1 MLPFGS
7 SLSSSLVNTSIQPV
21 CCTSSRNLAA
31 KGGKSF
37 IECTKYENVLVK
49 ALSNEAFKA
58 LGRANLSDLT
68 QGFRMAADHLSE
80 TQTTENGRSGHL
92 KKLLKFKFWLFKE
105 IGELI
110 AEAFEK
116 GWENDLIIVF
126 VLDNPLVLIHEMKIS
141 NLNVFQQS
149 ISPWMPRGRPLLVV
163 IGDIESEVVG
173 HLMTDSV
180 CVRNSRRAIMEDLAF
195 LTGVITGGLVMNST
209 YLVPLKHGSCKKVIA
224 TMDNTVFIGGSGDLV
239 DIQERCEQLR
249 STIEFSSSDNSLKD
263 RLPKLSGGFAVLKV
277 YGHGK
282 PDVREKRLGII
293 NALYAVKAA
302 KEEGIL
308 PCIPY
313 SFRFFLNSSCYADR
327 SMHLIYCIP
336 VSFQHLQMPAYVIA
350 TNARVDGS
358 VVDKLLEMLSYL
370 SEAGKFTDTFMCVVV
385 DPLKLVRSE
394 FASAGKQLVRPLK
407 FTMISLKKY
416 NLVHGG

>member
-1 MLPFGS
+1 MLRFGS

-31 KGGKSF
+31 KDGKSF

-49 ALSNEAFKA
+49 ALTDEAFKA

-68 QGFRMAADHLSE
+68 QGFRMAADQL
-80 TQTTENGRSGHL
+80 
-92 KKLLKFKFWLFKE
+92 E
-105 IGELI
+105 IGVLI

-149 ISPWMPRGRPLLVV
+149 ISPWMPRVRPLLVV
-163 IGDIESEVVG
+163 VGDIESEVVG

-180 CVRNSRRAIMEDLAF
+180 CVHNSRRAIMEDLAF
-195 LTGVITGGLVMNST
+195 LTGVITGGLVKNSA
-209 YLVPLKHGSCKKVIA
+209 YLVPLKLGSCKKVIA
-224 TMDNTVFIGGSGDLV
+224 TMENTVFIGGSGDLV

-249 STIEFSSSDNSLKD
+249 STIELSSSDNSLKD
-263 RLPKLSGGFAVLKV
+263 RVPKLSGGFAVLKV

-308 PCIPY
+308 P
-313 SFRFFLNSSCYADR
+313 SFLLLLS
-327 SMHLIYCIP
+327 
-336 VSFQHLQMPAYVIA
+336 QHLQMPAYVIA

-370 SEAGKFTDTFMCVVV
+370 SEAGKFTDTFLCGVV

-407 FTMISLKKY
+407 FT
-416 NLVHGG
+416 

>member
-1 MLPFGS
+1 MLRFGS

-31 KGGKSF
+31 KDGKSF

-49 ALSNEAFKA
+49 ALTDEAFKA

-68 QGFRMAADHLSE
+68 QGFRMAADQL
-80 TQTTENGRSGHL
+80 
-92 KKLLKFKFWLFKE
+92 E
-105 IGELI
+105 IGVLI

-116 GWENDLIIVF
+116 GWENDLIIVFLDWGNISPYFFTYENKEEF

-149 ISPWMPRGRPLLVV
+149 ISPWMPRVRPLLVV
-163 IGDIESEVVG
+163 VGDIESEVVG

-180 CVRNSRRAIMEDLAF
+180 CVHNSRRAIMEDLAF
-195 LTGVITGGLVMNST
+195 LTGVITGGLVKNSA
-209 YLVPLKHGSCKKVIA
+209 YLVPLKLGSCKKVIA
-224 TMDNTVFIGGSGDLV
+224 TMENTVFIGGSGDLV

-249 STIEFSSSDNSLKD
+249 STIELSSSDNSLKD
-263 RLPKLSGGFAVLKV
+263 RVPKLSGGFAVLKV

-308 PCIPY
+308 P
-313 SFRFFLNSSCYADR
+313 SFLLLLS
-327 SMHLIYCIP
+327 
-336 VSFQHLQMPAYVIA
+336 QHLQMPAYVIA

-370 SEAGKFTDTFMCVVV
+370 SEAGKFTDTFLCGVV